1 MKSAIS
7 APNNWRSG
15 GVDGEPGTKEGRLE
29 MKSHKKCKCAG
40 GRASTKE
47 GMEFLMADKI

>member
-1 MKSAIS
+1 MKRAIS

-15 GVDGEPGTKEGRLE
+15 GVDSEPGTKEGRLE
-29 MKSHKKCKCAG
+29 MKRHKKCKCAG